1 MNASLTPELEAK
13 IRQQAHSARYNNT
26 GEVVREALRLLDEQ
40 QRVQHIRSLLAVG

>member
-13 IRQQAHSARYNNT
+13 IRQQADLGRDNNA

-40 QRVQHIRSLLAVG
+40 QRVPHIRSWRDVG